1 MMNPSASRQQL
12 PAVETLDLTYKEDV
26 RRYGVDQDCELYF
39 ELEGEGTSV
48 TFVSSI
54 YVVSTAWR
62 NFTRR
67 LGGRH
72 RLLTY
77 DLRNQGASSGAASGF
92 AQHADDLKSLL
103 DGLGIA
109 RTHLVGTSISTVICR
124 DFAARYPERVSS
136 LVLIGPPFSPLGSNR
151 RDMIT
156 KSWLK
161 ALELGGPQNL
171 FDTMYPLVFGDR
183 AQALGGTSAYVALRE
198 RFLAV
203 NSPAQLK
210 ANLGESL
217 NSGSDPE
224 MLRAISAPTLL
235 LAGDDD
241 FSIGPV
247 SLRAL
252 AELMPNGRAEV
263 FADCGHLP
271 FFEATDQFEEL
282 LLEFFAHHDQYSER
296 SVAS

>member
-1 MMNPSASRQQL
+1 MMSSSASREQL
-12 PAVETLDLTYKEDV
+12 PAIETLDISYKEDV
-26 RRYGVDQDCELYF
+26 HRHKVDQDCELYF
-39 ELEGEGTSV
+39 EVEGEGPPV

-67 LGGRH
+67 LRDHH

-77 DLRNQGASSGAASGF
+77 DLRNQGASTGAASGF
-92 AQHADDLKSLL
+92 PQHADDLASLL
-103 DGLGIA
+103 DGLEIT

-136 LVLIGPPFSPLGSNR
+136 LVLIGPPFSPLGSTR

-161 ALELGGPQNL
+161 ALELGGPRNL

-210 ANLGESL
+210 ANLAESL

-224 MLRAISAPTLL
+224 LLSAISAPSLL

-263 FADCGHLP
+263 FEDCGHLP

-282 LLEFFAHHDQYSER
+282 LLAFFADLDDCSEG
-296 SVAS
+296 VV

>member
-1 MMNPSASRQQL
+1 MNASGSHEQL

-26 RRYGVDQDCELYF
+26 RRHGVDQDCELYF
-39 ELEGEGTSV
+39 EVDGEGPSV

-67 LGGRH
+67 LRNHH

-77 DLRNQGASSGAASGF
+77 DLRNQGASSGVASGF
-92 AQHADDLKSLL
+92 AQHTEDLKSLL

-124 DFAARYPERVSS
+124 DFAARYPEKVSS
-136 LVLIGPPFSPLGSNR
+136 LVLIGPPFSPLGSTR

-156 KSWLK
+156 KSWLT
-161 ALELGGPQNL
+161 ALELGGPRQL

-183 AQALGGTSAYVALRE
+183 VQALGGASAYVALRE

-203 NSPAQLK
+203 NSASQLR
-210 ANLGESL
+210 ANLAEAL
-217 NSGSDPE
+217 NSGSDAE
-224 MLRAISAPTLL
+224 ILGKISAPALL

-241 FSIGPV
+241 FCVGPT

-252 AELMPNGRAEV
+252 ADLMPNGRAEV

-271 FFEATDQFEEL
+271 FFEATHRFEAL
-282 LLEFFAHHDQYSER
+282 LLEFFASACGDSE
-296 SVAS
+296 

>member
-1 MMNPSASRQQL
+1 MNASTSREQL

-26 RRYGVDQDCELYF
+26 RRHRVDEGCELYF
-39 ELEGEGTSV
+39 EVEGEGPSV

-67 LGGRH
+67 LRDHH

-77 DLRNQGASSGAASGF
+77 DLRNQGASTGAAAGF
-92 AQHADDLKSLL
+92 AQHAEDLKSLL
-103 DGLGIA
+103 DGLGIG

-124 DFAARYPERVSS
+124 DFAARYPERVAG
-136 LVLIGPPFSPLGSNR
+136 LVLIGPPFSPLGSAR

-161 ALELGGPQNL
+161 ALELGGPRHL

-183 AQALGGTSAYVALRE
+183 AQALGGTGAYVALRE

-203 NSPAQLK
+203 NSAAQLR
-210 ANLGESL
+210 ANLAEALDSGADAKQLGE
-217 NSGSDPE
+217 
-224 MLRAISAPTLL
+224 ISAPTLL

-241 FSIGPV
+241 FCVGPA

-252 AELMPNGRAEV
+252 AELMPDGRAEV
-263 FADCGHLP
+263 LADCGHLP
-271 FFEATDQFEEL
+271 FFEATDRFEAL
-282 LLEFFAHHDQYSER
+282 LLEFFAGIGADAR
-296 SVAS
+296 

>member
-1 MMNPSASRQQL
+1 MMRYSASSEQL

-26 RRYGVDQDCELYF
+26 CRHRVDRDCELYF
-39 ELEGEGTSV
+39 ELEGDGSPV

-67 LGGRH
+67 LRDHH

-77 DLRNQGASSGAASGF
+77 DLRNQGASTGAASRF
-92 AQHADDLKSLL
+92 EQHTEDLKSLL

-124 DFAARYPERVSS
+124 EFAARYPERVSS
-136 LVLIGPPFSPLGSNR
+136 LVLIGPPFSPLGSTR

-161 ALELGGPQNL
+161 ALEHGGPRNL

-203 NSPAQLK
+203 NSAAQLR
-210 ANLGESL
+210 ANLAEAL
-217 NSGSDPE
+217 NSGSDPDV
-224 MLRAISAPTLL
+224 LGGISVPTLL

-241 FSIGPV
+241 FTVGPA
-247 SLRAL
+247 SLHAL
-252 AELMPNGRAEV
+252 ADLMPNGRAEV

-271 FFEATDQFEEL
+271 FFEATDRFEEL
-282 LLEFFAHHDQYSER
+282 LLEFFAGLGEC
-296 SVAS
+296 

>member
-1 MMNPSASRQQL
+1 MMNSSAGREQMT
-12 PAVETLDLTYKEDV
+12 AVEMLDLTYKEDV
-26 RRYGVDQDCELYF
+26 CRHRVDQDCELYF
-39 ELEGEGTSV
+39 EVEGEGPSV

-67 LGGRH
+67 LRDHHG
-72 RLLTY
+72 LLTY
-77 DLRNQGASSGAASGF
+77 DLRNQGASTGAASGF
-92 AQHADDLKSLL
+92 AQHTEDLKSLL

-124 DFAARYPERVSS
+124 NFAACYPERVSS
-136 LVLIGPPFSPLGSNR
+136 LVLIGPPFSPFGSVR

-161 ALELGGPQNL
+161 ALELGGPRHL

-183 AQALGGTSAYVALRE
+183 AQALGGTGAYVALRE
-198 RFLAV
+198 RFLAT
-203 NSPAQLK
+203 NSAAQLR
-210 ANLGESL
+210 ANLAEAL
-217 NSGSDPE
+217 DSGSDAE
-224 MLRAISAPTLL
+224 VLGEISAPTLL

-241 FSIGPV
+241 FTVGPA

-271 FFEATDQFEEL
+271 FFEATDRFEEL
-282 LLEFFAHHDQYSER
+282 LLDFFASLGDQ
-296 SVAS
+296 